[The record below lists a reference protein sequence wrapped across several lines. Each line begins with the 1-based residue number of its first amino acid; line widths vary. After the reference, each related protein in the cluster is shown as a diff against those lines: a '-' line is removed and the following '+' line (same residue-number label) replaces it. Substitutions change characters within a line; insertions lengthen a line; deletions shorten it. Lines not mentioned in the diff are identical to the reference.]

1 MSRGAGAIKALFDN
15 NLSHLKFDEKLAK
28 KIHDFQ
34 TGFVNKNEDH
44 LAFFGGNLTGVH
56 IVRFTSQDED
66 RWFTDILEAD
76 DVYLEEELLKIPII
90 NPKFHVSTS
99 IFNHICM
106 WLIHSF
112 KNSPYLN
119 QKQKEKA
126 MIDCGLIL
134 YYKFVTSLLFR
145 YYKYPVEKSL
155 AEATYAQLSKKYAL
169 KRYGSWYATLEA
181 RVKDLIADDQLHGN
195 TFKYFTDD
203 NAIIYMIN
211 DAQGRIRDM
220 IKNITGELMKVK
232 ALGGRIKSTSSVMD
246 FDGEESLKDST
257 RNLSKYITY
266 LNSVIIDKN
275 SFIKQ
280 DLVDVVVK
288 IMHTMSP
295 KLFLETLSWCSVNSK
310 YLSSKEVD
318 ILVEETLTH
327 AFAYLSNSRTVY
339 KESTDIA
346 SLIARLKGIYM
357 SSKSTDVN
365 LLRIR
370 DFAQNIVRKAT
381 STKNENMIASLK
393 TGLLLYIVIRAMTM
407 NYYSR

>member
-1 MSRGAGAIKALFDN
+1 MSRGAGAIKALFEN

-34 TGFVNKNEDH
+34 TGFVNKNDDH

-56 IVRFTSQDED
+56 IVRFTSQDKD

-76 DVYLEEELLKIPII
+76 DVFLEEELLKIPII

-112 KNSPYLN
+112 KNSTLLSD
-119 QKQKEKA
+119 KAKEKA
-126 MIDCGLIL
+126 MIDCGLVL
-134 YYKFVTSLLFR
+134 YYGFVTSLLFR
-145 YYKYPVEKSL
+145 YYKYPVEKQL

-181 RVKDLIADDQLHGN
+181 RVKDLISEDQLHSN
-195 TFKYFTDD
+195 TFKHFTDD
-203 NAIIYMIN
+203 NAIIYLIN

-220 IKNITGELMKVK
+220 IKNITGELMKVR
-232 ALGGRIKSTSSVMD
+232 ALGGKIKSTSSLMEYN
-246 FDGEESLKDST
+246 GEESLKDST
-257 RNLSKYITY
+257 RNLAKYITY

-280 DLVDVVVK
+280 ELVDIVVK

-295 KLFLETLSWCSVNSK
+295 RLFNETLSWCSVNSK
-310 YLSSKEVD
+310 YLSTREVD

-327 AFAYLSNSRTVY
+327 AFTYLSNNRTVY

-346 SLIARLKGIYM
+346 ALLARLKGIYM
-357 SSKSTDVN
+357 SSKSTDLN
-365 LLRIR
+365 LIRIR
-370 DFAQNIVRKAT
+370 DLAQTVVKSAT
-381 STKNENMIASLK
+381 TTKNENMVASIK
-393 TGLLLYIVIRAMTM
+393 TGLLLYIVLRAMTM
-407 NYYSR
+407 NYYSK

>member
-1 MSRGAGAIKALFDN
+1 MNQGAGAIKALFDN

-44 LAFFGGNLTGVH
+44 LSFFGGNLTGVH
-56 IVRFTSQDED
+56 IVRFTSQDKD
-66 RWFTDILEAD
+66 KWFTDILEAD
-76 DVYLEEELLKIPII
+76 DIYLTEELLKIPAI

-112 KNSPYLN
+112 KNSPLIN
-119 QKQKEKA
+119 DKIKEKA
-126 MIDCGLIL
+126 MLDCGLIL
-134 YYKFVTSLLFR
+134 YYGYITSLLFR
-145 YYKYPVEKSL
+145 YYKFPAEKTL
-155 AEATYAQLSKKYAL
+155 AEATYAQLTKKYAL

-181 RVKDLIADDQLHGN
+181 RVKDMIGEDQLHGN

-211 DAQGRIRDM
+211 DSQGRIRDM
-220 IKNITGELMKVK
+220 MKNIFSELLKVK
-232 ALGGRIKSTSSVMD
+232 AQGNRIKSTSSVQN

-266 LNSVIIDKN
+266 LNSIIIDKN

-280 DLVDVVVK
+280 DLVDLVTKV
-288 IMHTMSP
+288 IHTMSP
-295 KLFLETLSWCSVNSK
+295 KLFVETLSWCALNSK
-310 YLSSKEVD
+310 YLASREVD

-327 AFAYLSNSRTVY
+327 AFKYLNNNRTVY
-339 KESTDIA
+339 KDSTDIA
-346 SLIARLKGIYM
+346 TLIGKLRGIYM
-357 SSKSTDVN
+357 SSKSIDLN
-365 LLRIR
+365 LLNIR
-370 DFAQNIVRKAT
+370 DLSQSIVKKAVN
-381 STKNENMIASLK
+381 TKNENMVASLK
-393 TGLLLYIVIRAMTM
+393 TGLLLYIVIRAITM
-407 NYYSR
+407 NYYSK